1 MAKFI
6 AERPGVMARMEQDQ
20 EAAREERIPEDEI
33 LQYLV
38 DKYHPSWRELRRIR
52 NPMGTFTYVDKNER
66 VLVSDKSTRK
76 EVNRYNKLQRLVQE
90 IGARI
95 EEWPALDRV
104 RKVWVYILLLGED
117 AKAARVRN
125 ERMIQGA
132 QDKTGRLMDAI
143 RNTAKR
149 KKAANTVRIRVEAA
163 IRKGRR
169 GGAGV
174 R

>member
-1 MAKFI
+1 MPRFI
-6 AERPGVMARMEQDQ
+6 AERPGVMGRMEQDQ
-20 EAAREERIPEDEI
+20 EAARQGGVPEDEI

-52 NPMGTFTYVDKNER
+52 NPMGSFTYVDKNER
-66 VLVSDKSTRK
+66 LLVSDKTTRK
-76 EVNRYNKLQRLVQE
+76 EVNIYNRFQRLVQE

-95 EEWPALDRV
+95 EEWPGIDRA

-125 ERMIQGA
+125 ERIAQGV
-132 QDKTGRLMDAI
+132 QRKDIRLIDAV

-149 KKAANTVRIRVEAA
+149 KKAADALRKSVEIA
-163 IRKGRR
+163 IRRGRR
-169 GGAGV
+169 GAGV

>member
-1 MAKFI
+1 MPRFI
-6 AERPGVMARMEQDQ
+6 AERSDVMGRMEYDQ
-20 EAAREERIPEDEI
+20 GAAREERVPEDEI

-95 EEWPALDRV
+95 EEWPGIDRM

-125 ERMIQGA
+125 ERIIKGA
-132 QDKTGRLMDAI
+132 KDKDIRLIDAV

-149 KKAANTVRIRVEAA
+149 RRSADSVRKSVEAA
-163 IRKGRR
+163 IRRGRR
-169 GGAGV
+169 RG
-174 R
+174 